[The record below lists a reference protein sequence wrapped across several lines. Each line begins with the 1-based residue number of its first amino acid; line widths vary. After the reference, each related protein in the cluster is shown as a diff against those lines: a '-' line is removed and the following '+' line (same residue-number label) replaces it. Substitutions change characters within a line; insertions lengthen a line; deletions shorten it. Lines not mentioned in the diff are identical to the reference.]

1 VLNRTLFP
9 YRQTDQDEYL
19 RAPARTQEGLVFER
33 ISYLILPV
41 RQLSSEPFGR
51 HRTGPIRY
59 VRAAGQAAGPIS
71 NRNDIRK
78 PSGTPTGMRR
88 TMRRIDDISKWRV
101 RRQLIG
107 KETEGYVRSS
117 RV

>member
-19 RAPARTQEGLVFER
+19 QAPARTQEGLVCEC
-33 ISYLILPV
+33 IPYLILPV

-51 HRTGPIRY
+51 HRTGPILY
-59 VRAAGQAAGPIS
+59 VRAAGQAAGPVL

-78 PSGTPTGMRR
+78 PSGTPMGMRR
-88 TMRRIDDISKWRV
+88 TIRQIDDTPKRRV
-101 RRQLIG
+101 R
-107 KETEGYVRSS
+107 
-117 RV
+117 